1 MSRSKAIFKIHVL
14 LPRFEKRLRAKY
26 VYMHLYMYVY
36 MYTYITI
43 LNIHLCIYIYLISI
57 YIYIHVYVY
66 IHIYIYI
73 YINIYVYIK
82 YMFIWL
88 FVSQYIF
95 SYAIH
100 DQVLNFHY
108 RSFSSIW
115 FVVNNILI
123 ECNAT
128 ENFEKC
134 KNLKKFGSILK

>member
-57 YIYIHVYVY
+57 YIYIYMYMY
-66 IHIYIYI
+66 IYIYIYI

>member
-57 YIYIHVYVY
+57 YIYIYMY
-66 IHIYIYI
+66 MYIYIYI

-123 ECNAT
+123 QCNAT

>member
-57 YIYIHVYVY
+57 YIYIY
-66 IHIYIYI
+66 IYMYMYIYIYI

>member
-57 YIYIHVYVY
+57 YIYIYTC
-66 IHIYIYI
+66 ICIYTYI

>member
-26 VYMHLYMYVY
+26 VYVHLYMYVY

-57 YIYIHVYVY
+57 YIYIYTC
-66 IHIYIYI
+66 ICIYTYI

-100 DQVLNFHY
+100 DQVINFHY

>member
-57 YIYIHVYVY
+57 YIYIYMY
-66 IHIYIYI
+66 MYIYIYI

>member
-26 VYMHLYMYVY
+26 VYVHLYMYVY

-57 YIYIHVYVY
+57 YIYIYTC
-66 IHIYIYI
+66 ICIYTYI

>member
-1 MSRSKAIFKIHVL
+1 
-14 LPRFEKRLRAKY
+14 
-26 VYMHLYMYVY
+26 MH
-36 MYTYITI
+36 
-43 LNIHLCIYIYLISI
+43 IYLPYFHIYI

-66 IHIYIYI
+66 IHIYI